1 MKRFFMFLAL
11 ASLVVSACGGAGI
24 PGLGGGISVGLV
36 TDVGGLDDK
45 SFNTLAN
52 KGLED
57 AKKDLGVTGR
67 VIESK
72 EQANYVP
79 NLTQFAQQNTGL
91 TVAVGFLMTNST
103 WKVAKQF
110 PNAKFAIVDGAPAN
124 DQEKTENLT
133 NVANLFFHEQEAG
146 YLVGVVAGEMLK
158 GKVGKAGSG
167 NTACAMGGIPI
178 PPVDK
183 FIAGYQEALE
193 KYGAKVLVG
202 YSQSFTDQQKGKEIG
217 LQHISQGCSV
227 LFQVA
232 GGSGLGY
239 IQAAKEKN
247 VYAIGVD
254 ADQAFVAPETVLT
267 SALKR
272 VDKAVF
278 ETIRAVKDNKFKAG
292 DNFFNAGND
301 GVGLGVL
308 HKDVP
313 ASARAAAEQ
322 ALKDI
327 KDGKIKPRTEVKK

>member
-1 MKRFFMFLAL
+1 MKRSIALILCAGLLA
-11 ASLVVSACGGAGI
+11 AACGGAGL
-24 PGLGGGISVGLV
+24 PGLGGPSISVGLV

-91 TVAVGFLMTNST
+91 TVAVGFLMQNAI
-103 WKVAKQF
+103 WKVGKQF
-110 PNAKFAIVDGAPAN
+110 PNAKFMIVDGAPQN
-124 DQEKTENLT
+124 DQEKTEDLP
-133 NVANLFFHEQEAG
+133 NVANIFFAEQEAG
-146 YLVGVVAGEMLK
+146 YLVGVITGEMMK
-158 GKVGKAGSG
+158 AKIGKASG
-167 NTACAMGGIPI
+167 TTACAMGGIPI

-183 FIAGYQEALE
+183 WIAGYQEALE
-193 KYGAKVLVG
+193 RYGVKMLLG
-202 YSQSFTDQQKGKEIG
+202 YSQSFTDQQKAKEIG
-217 LQHISQGCSV
+217 LQHISQGCTV

-254 ADQAFVAPETVLT
+254 ADQAYVAPETILT

-272 VDKAVF
+272 VDRSVY
-278 ETIRAVKDNKFKAG
+278 ETIKAVKDGKFKAG
-292 DNFFNAGND
+292 ANVFNAAND
-301 GVGLGVL
+301 GVGFGAM

-313 ASARAAAEQ
+313 DSVKKAADQ

-327 KDGKIKPRTEVKK
+327 KDGKIKPRTEIKK

>member
-1 MKRFFMFLAL
+1 MKR
-11 ASLVVSACGGAGI
+11 SLVIVMLIGLITAACGGG
-24 PGLGGGISVGLV
+24 GGGGGITVGLV

-52 KGLED
+52 KGLEQ

-79 NLTQFAQQNTGL
+79 NLTQFAQQNTNL
-91 TVAVGFLMTNST
+91 TIAVGFLMQNAI

-110 PNAKFAIVDGAPAN
+110 PNAKFMIIDGAPQT
-124 DQEKTENLT
+124 DQEKTENLP
-133 NVANLFFHEQEAG
+133 NVANVFFAEHEAG
-146 YLVGVVAGEMLK
+146 YLVGVVAGEMMK
-158 GKVGKAGSG
+158 AKAGKVGAGT
-167 NTACAMGGIPI
+167 TACAMGGIPI
-178 PPVDK
+178 PSVDRW
-183 FIAGYQEALE
+183 IAGYQDALE
-193 KYGAKVLVG
+193 KYGVKMLLG
-202 YSQSFTDQQKGKEIG
+202 YSQSFTDQQKAKEIG
-217 LQHISQGCSV
+217 LQHISQGCTV

-254 ADQAFVAPETVLT
+254 ADQAYVAPETILT

-272 VDKAVF
+272 VDRSVV
-278 ETIRAVKDNKFKAG
+278 ETVKAVKDNKFKAG
-292 DNFFNAGND
+292 DNLFNAAND
-301 GVGLGVL
+301 GVNVGVM
-308 HKDVP
+308 HKDVTD
-313 ASARAAAEQ
+313 SAKKAAEQ